1 MDVRRVV
8 ADARQELQK
17 HGDPDTIAVRLDV
30 IEKLASED
38 LVEDCV
44 HLRVPSKVTP
54 AAALA
59 EVAAAIGNGLQLKKN
74 RNRLGEIAR
83 QASGRARQ
91 GRHRA
96 AKTPTVRR
104 AATAIAAS
112 IIAKTMNPRQPH
124 DAAGLFAHVGL
135 YQHFV
140 LKCDYLLASP
150 QGRSRMDDLMLDLL
164 TLFGL
169 CPSRQLHL
177 LSPSAATTHEDE
189 APLVPTLTRV
199 PPPRKGNAS
208 VST

>member
-44 HLRVPSKVTP
+44 HFRVPSKVTP

-150 QGRSRMDDLMLDLL
+150 QGRSMDDLMLDLL

-199 PPPRKGNAS
+199 PPPKKGNAS